1 MKKTFSLLFVLMI
14 LLGSFF
20 AVGCKKKPQEEE
32 PKKVELV
39 VEFTDPAKTTL
50 KIGETAQLSYTV
62 TSESTVTAAYES
74 SDNSIASV
82 SNTGLVTAAKAGS
95 ATIKIT
101 VTDSEGAKKEKS
113 YTFTVEAKTFT
124 VTLELD
130 GGTVDDGKTS
140 ITGNEGTEITLPTP
154 KKNGYEFLGWKLENG
169 KTYITKVT
177 LTENVKVYA
186 SYQKIV
192 TYFIVTYNL
201 DGGNLNETTAQVAE
215 GSNYTLKT
223 PTKEGFVFLGYTLT
237 QDGSEYITKL
247 ENVSADTTVYAHWEA
262 TCKITYNLDGATY
275 NGKTSVT
282 KGETLK
288 LGFPVKENYVFLG
301 WSLGTAGTSYIS
313 EVENIQADTTLVAN
327 WKSLSDALAET
338 AEGGTLIL
346 GPGKYTGL
354 TIDKSL
360 TLLGANAKQNPNI
373 GPRTEE
379 STFTGDIIINAS
391 NVTIKGIMLT
401 GAGRIKAG
409 EEDLENITLENI
421 YVYAA
426 TLNVGNISVNAPFYF
441 VAAVG
446 KTITNLTIKNSRID
460 NDPSIGN
467 DRPMIMYYR
476 DVENLTVEGNVF
488 NGRQTQY
495 NDGMKIET
503 TDAAFGVKQYIC
515 TLSTI
520 RNLDE
525 KIWPWYIQYQK

>member
-1 MKKTFSLLFVLMI
+1 MKKTFSLLFVLII

-62 TSESTVTAAYES
+62 TSESTATATYES
-74 SDNSIASV
+74 SDSSVASV
-82 SNTGLVTAAKAGS
+82 SNSGLVTAAKAGS

-130 GGTVDDGKTS
+130 GGTVDGGKTS

-192 TYFIVTYNL
+192 TYFTVTYNL
-201 DGGNLNETTAQVAE
+201 DGGNLSETTAQVAE

-275 NGKTSVT
+275 NGKTAVK
-282 KGETLK
+282 KGDTLT
-288 LGFPVKENYVFLG
+288 LGFPTKENFVFLG
-301 WSLGTAGTSYIS
+301 WTVGEAGTNYITKI
-313 EVENIQADTTLVAN
+313 ENVQADTTLVAN

-338 AEGGTLIL
+338 VEGGILVL

-360 TLLGANAKQNPNI
+360 TLLGANANQNPNV
-373 GPRTEE
+373 GTRSEE
-379 STFTGDIIINAS
+379 TIFTGDILINAS
-391 NVTIKGIMLT
+391 NVVIKGIMLI

-409 EEDLENITLENI
+409 DADLENITLENI
-421 YVYAA
+421 YVY
-426 TLNVGNISVNAPFYF
+426 G
-441 VAAVG
+441 
-446 KTITNLTIKNSRID
+446 
-460 NDPSIGN
+460 SI
-467 DRPMIMYYR
+467 
-476 DVENLTVEGNVF
+476 LLCS
-488 NGRQTQY
+488 
-495 NDGMKIET
+495 
-503 TDAAFGVKQYIC
+503 IC
-515 TLSTI
+515 
-520 RNLDE
+520 
-525 KIWPWYIQYQK
+525 W